1 MKNTKMLKKNYEFK
15 NILTKGKYY
24 SGNKIEVFITKNNQ
38 KNNKIGL
45 AIGVK
50 RGKAYQRNRIKRLLR
65 ENYQKIENK
74 IETGNSIVFLCKKSE
89 EITQITY
96 KEIKDDMEEIFKK
109 AQILKKEEKKWK
121 KY

>member
-24 SGNKIEVFITKNNQ
+24 SGNKIEAFITKNNQ

-50 RGKAYQRNRIKRLLR
+50 KGKAYQRNRIKRLLR
-65 ENYQKIENK
+65 ENYQKIENQL
-74 IETGNSIVFLCKKSE
+74 EVGNSIVFLCKKSE

-96 KEIKDDMEEIFKK
+96 KEIKDDMQEIFKK
-109 AQILKKEEKKWK
+109 AKIIKEEEKK
-121 KY
+121 